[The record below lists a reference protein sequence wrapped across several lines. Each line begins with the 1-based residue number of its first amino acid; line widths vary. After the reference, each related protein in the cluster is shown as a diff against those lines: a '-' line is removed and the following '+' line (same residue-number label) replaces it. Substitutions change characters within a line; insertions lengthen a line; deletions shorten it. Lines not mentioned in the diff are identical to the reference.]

1 MTKYRKLFISVLLL
15 FTATFFVIGAAEP
28 AAESDKKEADEGSDD
43 LALLGNE
50 MAGLWEEKSCAA
62 ELTSKFEEP
71 VISIACNA
79 DYPSAERDK
88 VLDYLFKKGFLFRKE
103 SYDIKGSTGHYWY
116 RFERRDGNRVRAVY
130 VRLHVT
136 SQGTAL
142 WGSVKP
148 ASRIAVYVDN
158 LATADELTAWQTL
171 GVPLTFGLKPAD
183 GAKELAS
190 QIEEYKQE
198 TWLALDLRQGA
209 FSEPDQSASIK
220 EVLEQD
226 MIGPYLKNALEQTG
240 DVWGFVIR
248 DLNSLTTTVASARA
262 IFAAMKAEEK
272 RFVLLPARYNKALN
286 TTANVMDMTNKR
298 VTYDMTAMCSKSPA
312 KVWPFL
318 RANAGKGDI
327 IARFPASA
335 KRCAHTLSRTLKRD
349 GKWDFKTLSVIF
361 GYKEKP
367 DPKGL

>member
-1 MTKYRKLFISVLLL
+1 MYNKLFAGVLLI
-15 FTATFFVIGAAEP
+15 FTVTFFALSGAEP
-28 AAESDKKEADEGSDD
+28 AEEAAEGSDD
-43 LALLGNE
+43 LALLGTE
-50 MAGLWEEKSCAA
+50 MAGLWEDKSCAA

-79 DYPSAERDK
+79 EYTSTERDK

-136 SQGTAL
+136 SQGAL

-148 ASRIAVYVDN
+148 PSRIAVYVDS
-158 LATADELTAWQTL
+158 LATPDELTAWQTL
-171 GVPLTFGLKPAD
+171 GVPLTFGLKPSD

-198 TWLALDLRQGA
+198 TWLSLDLRQGA
-209 FSEPDQSASIK
+209 FSEPDQSASVK

-226 MIGPYLKNALEQTG
+226 MIAPYIKNALEQTG

-262 IFAAMKAEEK
+262 IFAAIKAEEK

-312 KVWPFL
+312 KIWTFL

-361 GYKEKP
+361 GYKETP
-367 DPKGL
+367 DAKGL

>member
-1 MTKYRKLFISVLLL
+1 MTRQRKLFTALIFACAAAAFSVN
-15 FTATFFVIGAAEP
+15 
-28 AAESDKKEADEGSDD
+28 AAESEAAAEETGSDD

-50 MAGLWEEKSCAA
+50 MAGLWEEKACAA

-79 DYPSAERDK
+79 EYTSAERDK

-103 SYDIKGSTGHYWY
+103 SYDVRGTTGHYWY
-116 RFERRDGNRVRAVY
+116 RFERRDGNRIKAVY

-136 SQGTAL
+136 SQGAL

-148 ASRIAVYVDN
+148 PARIAVYVDN

-171 GVPLTFGLKPAD
+171 GVPMTFGLKPAD

-198 TWLALDLRQGA
+198 AWLSLDLRQGA

-220 EVLEQD
+220 DVLEQD
-226 MIGPYLKNALEQTG
+226 MIGPHIKNSLEQTG

-248 DLNSLTTTVASARA
+248 DLNNLTTTVASARA

-298 VTYDMTAMCSKSPA
+298 VTYDMTAMCAKSPT
-312 KVWPFL
+312 KIWPHL
-318 RANAGKGDI
+318 RANSGKGDLI
-327 IARFPASA
+327 VRFPANA
-335 KRCAHTLSRTLKRD
+335 KRCAHTLSKTLKRD
-349 GKWDFKTLSVIF
+349 GKWDFKPLSVIF
-361 GYKEKP
+361 GYKETTP
-367 DPKGL
+367 PRGE